1 MLAKSLILT
10 GKQNDCVIVKKIFTS
25 DFEPV
30 PGIHDQRVLVVSV
43 EIKIAAVEYFPVQK
57 KTENKNKNSCRG
69 LAPKRNPAE
78 A

>member
-1 MLAKSLILT
+1 MT

-57 KTENKNKNSCRG
+57 KLKIKINSCRG